1 MIVEHCSLQQS
12 VSNLHSALDGVASCS
27 STAVLCTR
35 MNDTSEGTACST
47 LFDND
52 QVLLSDDL
60 KHEPIPK
67 QQIIDS
73 AKTKRSA
80 QCSSAAY
87 SHSVNRCAA
96 LYLARRE
103 GRKAET
109 APYFH
114 VAPINC
120 SECAEAE

>member
-12 VSNLHSALDGVASCS
+12 VSNLHSALDTRSS
-27 STAVLCTR
+27 KRQQHSTAVLCTR

-60 KHEPIPK
+60 KPEPIPK

-87 SHSVNRCAA
+87 SHSVNRCCAA
-96 LYLARRE
+96 LYLASYIE
-103 GRKAET
+103 EKAGRLKLLHIFT
-109 APYFH
+109 
-114 VAPINC
+114 
-120 SECAEAE
+120 